1 MKLNQARVRPPLSVA
16 VLGGSQILASR
27 HSLASIAQSV
37 SAWICFASEQAREP
51 PLDGDRC
58 KHITS
63 IQIHDLSHGS
73 TDTMGRKRTVFT
85 STQDRAVAM
94 NIKVP
99 PETKSRIDNLKDA
112 LRKVDDGLVFN
123 VSKICGDALLA
134 AVKQGEKELSG
145 MRPAAAAKISL
156 ASGSATKA

>member
-1 MKLNQARVRPPLSVA
+1 MS
-16 VLGGSQILASR
+16 
-27 HSLASIAQSV
+27 
-37 SAWICFASEQAREP
+37 
-51 PLDGDRC
+51 
-58 KHITS
+58 
-63 IQIHDLSHGS
+63 
-73 TDTMGRKRTVFT
+73 RKRTVFT
-85 STQDRAVAM
+85 STQDRAAAM

-112 LRKVDDGLVFN
+112 LRQLDDSLIFN